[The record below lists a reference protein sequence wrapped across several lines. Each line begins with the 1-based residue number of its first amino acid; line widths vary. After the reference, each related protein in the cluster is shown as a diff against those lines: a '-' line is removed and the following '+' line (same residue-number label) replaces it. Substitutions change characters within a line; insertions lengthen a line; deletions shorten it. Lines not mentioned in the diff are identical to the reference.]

1 MSDLVPSS
9 TVTARMRSEY
19 SACRTELEAAGEEMG
34 KYIREN
40 TQAERR
46 ALEAA
51 VEALDRK
58 QRQLS
63 ESKAMQA
70 QRRKHRAALDR
81 LEDVTVKIESM
92 QRKALRAIQ
101 DLNVSVEEKRELWRQ
116 VQDGIETIMHSD
128 DEIKAIRQFKKQ
140 FKAMVGGGGGGGGG
154 PPLLLLG

>member
-19 SACRTELEAAGEEMG
+19 SACRTELEAAGQEMT
-34 KYIREN
+34 KYIREH

-63 ESKAMQA
+63 ESKPMQEK
-70 QRRKHRAALDR
+70 RRKHRAALDR
-81 LEDVTVKIESM
+81 LEDVAVQIDTM
-92 QRKALRAIQ
+92 HRKALRAIQ
-101 DLNVSVEEKRELWRQ
+101 ALDASVEEKGQLWRQ

-128 DEIKAIRQFKKQ
+128 DELKAIREFKKQ
-140 FKAMVGGGGGGGGG
+140 FKAMVGGGGG